1 MTNTKGIHNLII
13 GLEFLLILA
22 IFTAD
27 MLTPLGIAWG
37 FVYIIPLLL
46 TLWIPG
52 KINTI
57 SIACIGVIL
66 TVFKFYYSSW
76 FAALLAI
83 VITNRLLSIM
93 GILVTMSGI
102 LLLKK
107 ELRITEQ
114 SKQELEKLARGLKIS
129 NIELE
134 QFAFIASHDLQQ
146 PLNNISNYVGLLRK
160 KLKATLDAEST
171 DFMNVIV
178 HSAEKMKIL
187 ITELLFFSRIGKN
200 RTIEKVD
207 ANRLLNEVVLEM
219 NGIIRQNHASIIA
232 DLLPVINYNNI
243 EFKQILHNLI
253 SNAIKFKKQNVS
265 PEIHIH
271 CINKGKEWEFSVS
284 DNGIGIKE
292 NDFKKLFFI
301 FQRLHSEEEYPGIGS
316 GLATCKKIIET
327 NGGKIWLSSK
337 PDQGS
342 TFYFTIPKP

>member
-1 MTNTKGIHNLII
+1 MINKKAIHNLII
-13 GLEFLLILA
+13 GVEFLLILA
-22 IFTAD
+22 VFIAD

-57 SIACIGVIL
+57 SIAGIGVIL
-66 TVFKFYYSSW
+66 TVFKFYYSSS
-76 FAALLAI
+76 FAALVTI

-93 GILVTMSGI
+93 SILVTMFGI
-102 LLLKK
+102 LLYKK
-107 ELRITEQ
+107 EFRIIEQ

-146 PLNNISNYVGLLRK
+146 PLNNITNYVGLLKK
-160 KLKATLDAEST
+160 KLKPNMDAEST

-178 HSAEKMKIL
+178 KSADKMKIL

-207 ANRLLNEVVLEM
+207 ANKLLNEVVSEM
-219 NGIIRQNHASIIA
+219 NDIIRQNQARIIA
-232 DLLPVINYNNI
+232 DQLPVINYNTI

-253 SNAIKFKKQNVS
+253 SNAIKFKKKNVS

-271 CINKGKEWEFSVS
+271 CEKKEKEWEFSVS

-292 NDFKKLFFI
+292 DDFKKLFFI
-301 FQRLHSEEEYPGIGS
+301 FQRLHSEEEYPGIGT

-327 NGGKIWLSSK
+327 NGGKIGLSSK

-342 TFYFTIPKP
+342 TFYFTIQKP